1 MPVPR
6 LPGNSGWLRRFRTPE
21 ITPAWTLAQDFTM
34 SDTGLNG
41 IDFEAVQ
48 VGPPSGQILLRLLP
62 LSDTGEASTAEERAV
77 SAAEVAGRPDFQ
89 WAFIPLEKSQF
100 ERYRFE
106 VTATDNSGLAL
117 LATRG
122 DGYPGGSLAANGRS
136 RWADLLFQTSSSVPV
151 SSVFEALWVGRV
163 GPGRA
168 SGRLIL
174 ALLFINLIA
183 MGFLFRAVLSI
194 RR

>member
-1 MPVPR
+1 
-6 LPGNSGWLRRFRTPE
+6 
-21 ITPAWTLAQDFTM
+21 M
-34 SDTGLNG
+34 SESGLNG
-41 IDFEAVQ
+41 IDFDAVQ
-48 VGPPSGQILLRLLP
+48 VGPPSGQILLRLLT
-62 LSDTGEASTAEERAV
+62 LSDTGEAATAGERAV
-77 SAAEVAGRPDFQ
+77 PAGEVAGRPAFQ
-89 WAFIPLEKSQF
+89 WAFIPLENSQF

-122 DGYPGGSLAANGRS
+122 DRYPGGSLTANGRS

-151 SSVFEALWVGRV
+151 SSVFEALWVKRA

-174 ALLFINLIA
+174 TLLAVNWIA

-194 RR
+194 QR